1 MQDNEQ
7 YKATDTATPAS
18 TSTAPKSS
26 NTKLLTV
33 FAGVVALMLVLIGF
47 LTYMVLTKSTPTET
61 TNNSQEN
68 SSKTNQTTQQGRE
81 ELLRAPT
88 SNDKLE
94 FVIYKPEQNG
104 ANTTIHFAVENI
116 CSGCSDSTSTFMAT
130 SNFDKKS
137 YSFLV
142 DDSNGKKYSLITDE
156 DGKELAT
163 PNCGKALKF
172 GEKTECF
179 ASFTKVPSGS
189 TVSWVFGSTRID
201 KITIN

>member
-7 YKATDTATPAS
+7 NKVTDITAQVSAPT
-18 TSTAPKSS
+18 TPKSS
-26 NTKLLTV
+26 NNKLLIA
-33 FAGVVALMLVLIGF
+33 FAAVIFLMLVLLGLLAF
-47 LTYMVLTKSTPTET
+47 MLVSKSTPDATST
-61 TNNSQEN
+61 SSQDD

-130 SNFDKKS
+130 SNFDRKS

-142 DDSNGKKYSLITDE
+142 DDSNGKKYTLITDE

-201 KITIN
+201 KIAIN

>member
-1 MQDNEQ
+1 M
-7 YKATDTATPAS
+7 
-18 TSTAPKSS
+18 
-26 NTKLLTV
+26 LL
-33 FAGVVALMLVLIGF
+33 LIGLLAF
-47 LTYMVLTKSTPTET
+47 MLLSKSTPTET
-61 TNNSQEN
+61 TSDSQQD

-116 CSGCSDSTSTFMAT
+116 CSGCTDSTSTFMAT

-172 GEKTECF
+172 GEKTQCF

-201 KITIN
+201 KIAIN